1 MTLPGKAL
9 TTMVSG
15 ISATVCVCVV
25 FLRSVSEAVLTTNL
39 LRLIRQD
46 RLDID
51 GIAAHLHGAAP
62 PDKHRESARF
72 MEPLLAEGL
81 QTLKR
86 LAPVAKP
93 TEQVNDE
100 LERARRKLQ
109 AAGLE
114 LTPSAKR
121 RQSQAADPAR
131 ASTDAPAPLPVAPE
145 QTPAE
150 VIFSKAVTDKP
161 LSFLTAATKDAMD
174 KWLKAHQA

>member
-1 MTLPGKAL
+1 M
-9 TTMVSG
+9 
-15 ISATVCVCVV
+15 
-25 FLRSVSEAVLTTNL
+25 RSVSEAVFTTKL

-46 RLDID
+46 RLHIN
-51 GIAAHLHGAAP
+51 GVATRLHGAAP

-72 MEPLLAEGL
+72 MEPLLAEVL

-86 LAPVAKP
+86 FAPVAKP
-93 TEQVNDE
+93 TEQVDDE
-100 LERARRKLQ
+100 LERAKRKLR

-114 LTPSAKR
+114 LTPPAKR

-150 VIFSKAVTDKP
+150 VIFSKALTDKP
-161 LSFLTAATKDAMD
+161 IFVSYGRDQRCHGQVDESPPGTIQRASCSLQEACF
-174 KWLKAHQA
+174 